1 MVDVINS
8 FIFFIFLI
16 YWKIKSD
23 KQVKELISEDALPS
37 YYTLE
42 IRNLPENY
50 SETSMK
56 AHFYK
61 FGADIAQIST
71 VYNYE
76 NVLTEVNSL
85 IRLV

>member
-1 MVDVINS
+1 
-8 FIFFIFLI
+8 
-16 YWKIKSD
+16 
-23 KQVKELISEDALPS
+23 
-37 YYTLE
+37 
-42 IRNLPENY
+42 
-50 SETSMK
+50 MK

-85 IRLV
+85 IRLVERYATSKHKKRPDLYE